1 MKKSSYLRKYG
12 ILMIV
17 LLALFFLIARNLVA
31 YNDYMIQSQQKEFLR
46 LARSVTYG
54 VKQLLDS
61 EKTAL
66 DEYFLQYEE
75 NESLQDLSFGQKEAF
90 LKMTMETY
98 LDNMPD
104 RRNQILYTDQNGQ
117 VLLDIRNPRQSHF
130 YNEAVYQNPEEL
142 GEEPVFGSAV
152 QIAEHAYAIPIIR
165 RISREPERFIVVMM
179 SMSEICQYLDTAIQE
194 EHDNGYVALKN
205 SEGYILYH
213 KNPKQIGLHMVSGRK
228 EKYPELDFDYMEDL
242 ERLQL
247 SGEEATYVYDSYW
260 LIENNPVRKRKKIA
274 SFTPL
279 LLDHEFWVLTLNLDY
294 YAYIAPLQRYMYL
307 GLGFSFLVFLVVG
320 WMLLQLIRGQEK
332 QRKMVVENRY
342 LQELNAAMEEV
353 SRERMQRIH
362 IWKLGQ
368 IGVMTEKIAHD
379 FKNFLTPVI
388 GHAEFLLDAE
398 NLTKEQHQDVEKIL
412 EYAEKASDMTRQL
425 NQFGR
430 QEQIEVPFHYFDLS
444 VQLSGWFKS
453 IEKLCPKGITMD
465 WSRIPEPIAV
475 YGNST
480 QLQEVLF
487 NLCKNALDAIQ
498 EKQDPEGGTLR
509 VDCQIKKR
517 SEIARSR
524 FLSDEERDYLEI
536 VVSDTGCGMNKSV
549 IEQIFNP
556 FFTTKKAGEGTGLGL
571 GICYDI
577 VIRHGGEIQVASGEG
592 QGSSFTVYLPC
603 SKDGQTEKR

>member
-1 MKKSSYLRKYG
+1 MKISSYFKKYG
-12 ILMIV
+12 ILVIV
-17 LLALFFLIARNLVA
+17 LLALFFLIVRNLVA
-31 YNDYMIQSQQKEFLR
+31 YNNYMIGSQQKEFLR

-66 DEYFLQYEE
+66 DEYFPELPP
-75 NESLQDLSFGQKEAF
+75 GQKETF
-90 LKMTMETY
+90 LKMAMESY

-104 RRNQILYTDQNGQ
+104 RRIQILYTDEDGEI
-117 VLLDIRNPRQSHF
+117 LFDIRNPGQTDF
-130 YNEAVYQNPEEL
+130 YDGTVWPNPEEL
-142 GEEPVFGSAV
+142 GTETVFGRAV
-152 QIAEHAYAIPIIR
+152 RIANHAYAVPIIMQVSDAPKR
-165 RISREPERFIVVMM
+165 YIIMMM
-179 SMSEICQYLDTAIQE
+179 SMGEIYRYLDTAIRE

-205 SEGYILYH
+205 PEGYILYH
-213 KNPKQIGLHMVSGRK
+213 KNPEQIGLHMVRGRR
-228 EKYPELDFDYMEDL
+228 EKYPELDFDYMEEL

-247 SGEEATYVYDSYW
+247 SGQEATYVYDSYW
-260 LIENNPVRKRKKIA
+260 LIEDNPVRKRKKIA

-279 LLDHEFWVLTLNLDY
+279 QLDHEFWVLTLNLDY

-320 WMLLQLIRGQEK
+320 WMLIQLIRGQEE
-332 QRKMVVENRY
+332 QRKMTLENRY

-353 SRERMQRIH
+353 GRERMQRIH
-362 IWKLGQ
+362 MWKLGQ

-388 GHAEFLLDAE
+388 GHAEFLADAK
-398 NLTKEQHQDVEKIL
+398 NLTQEQHQDVEKIL
-412 EYAEKASDMTRQL
+412 EYAEKASIMTRQL

-430 QEQIEVPFHYFDLS
+430 LEQIEVPFEPFDLGA
-444 VQLSGWFKS
+444 QLGGWLKS
-453 IEKLCPKGITMD
+453 IEKMCPEGITMD
-465 WSRIPEPIAV
+465 WSRIPESAIV

-480 QLQEVLF
+480 QLQEVLL

-498 EKQDPEGGTLR
+498 EKQNPEGGSLR
-509 VDCQIKKR
+509 VDCQIKRR
-517 SEIARSR
+517 SEIPQSR

-536 VVSDTGCGMNKSV
+536 VVSDSGCGMTEAV
-549 IEQIFNP
+549 IGQIFNP

-603 SKDGQTEKR
+603 KKNGQTEKR